1 MPDYSKQLAN
11 AINAMTKRA
20 TESTLAFSA
29 PVKRALTI
37 SEILDIG
44 YDGVE
49 PVQMSDGDDI
59 LRALT
64 AETRA
69 QD

>member
-11 AINAMTKRA
+11 AINVMTKRA
-20 TESTLAFSA
+20 TETTLAYSA

-49 PVQMSDGDDI
+49 PVQMSEADE
-59 LRALT
+59 AFAT
-64 AETRA
+64 EA
-69 QD
+69 

>member
-20 TESTLAFSA
+20 VEPTLALSA
-29 PVKRALTI
+29 PAKRALTL
-37 SEILDIG
+37 SQILDIG

-49 PVQMSDGDDI
+49 PVRTVEGEIVHPGLSVD
-59 LRALT
+59 ASN
-64 AETRA
+64 
-69 QD
+69 